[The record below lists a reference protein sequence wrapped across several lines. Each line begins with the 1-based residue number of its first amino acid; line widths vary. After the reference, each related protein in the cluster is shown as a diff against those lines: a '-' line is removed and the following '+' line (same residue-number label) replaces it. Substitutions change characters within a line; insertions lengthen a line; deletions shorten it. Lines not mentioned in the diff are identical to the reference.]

1 MEPELASLAIEAVKE
16 ALRRGFPIA
25 AKRIDKRAILVFND
39 RGKGVLYASL
49 VPASEMGEDCN
60 YLVLDSDYVSVWGV
74 KVGVI
79 CGGELKEYYPHMVPV
94 AVGHHPHLLST
105 FEVDVWSR
113 RLSLVDKKLVD
124 AEKYPEI
131 LAPFQAL
138 GAKVMYLPDTMD
150 YVAKRHNLV
159 LAWFNEFTKKLDDAT
174 KFLALM
180 GLL

>member
-1 MEPELASLAIEAVKE
+1 MVLEPASLAIEAIRE

-25 AKRIDKRAILVFND
+25 AKRIDKRTILVFND
-39 RGKGVLYASL
+39 KGKGVLYASL
-49 VPASEMGEDCN
+49 IPASEKGDDCN
-60 YLVLDSDYVSVWGV
+60 YLLLDSDYVSIWGV
-74 KVGVI
+74 KIGLI
-79 CGGELKEYYPHMVPV
+79 CGEKVKEYYPYMVP
-94 AVGHHPHLLST
+94 AALGHHPHLLST

-113 RLSLVDKKLVD
+113 RLSLVDKKLVNV
-124 AEKYPEI
+124 EKYPEV

-150 YVAKRHNLV
+150 YVAKRGDLV

-174 KFLALM
+174 RFLALM

>member
-1 MEPELASLAIEAVKE
+1 MELELAGLAMGAIRE

-25 AKRIDKRAILVFND
+25 AKRIDKRTILVFND
-39 RGKGVLYASL
+39 KGKGVLYASL
-49 VPASEMGEDCN
+49 IPASEKGEDCN

-74 KVGVI
+74 KIGLI
-79 CGGELKEYYPHMVPV
+79 CGEEVKEYYPYMVPA

-124 AEKYPEI
+124 AKKYPEI

-150 YVAKRHNLV
+150 YVAKRGDLV